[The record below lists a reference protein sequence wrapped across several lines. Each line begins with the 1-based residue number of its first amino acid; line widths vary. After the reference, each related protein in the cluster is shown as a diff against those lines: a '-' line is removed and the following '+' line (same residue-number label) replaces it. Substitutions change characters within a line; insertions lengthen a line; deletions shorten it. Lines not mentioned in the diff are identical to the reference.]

1 MSESEAMRVFSAI
14 WEGTVKRVPSRS
26 NADAEESF
34 RSGGGKPV
42 TPCGDAEPNK
52 TEKTKVS
59 KAMSNEVKNEVKNE
73 TANEAEVKVEATK
86 PAGELSREELEQLLK
101 AKSVG
106 EKVDLPETEAEED
119 GFMAF
124 RRRINSVTIESA
136 ETRDAKP
143 SNPVRKNEIVL
154 DDECSGGLKDF
165 KLYFYEGLIK
175 APEGL
180 EKVSWRVNGFVQ
192 RDGEKS
198 EDKVLCA
205 RQFVV
210 TIKVK
215 GEWWELPRFLATPKG
230 GKFALSAGQTLKGA
244 RTLAAQLNWVWM
256 KGGDATLLKKGGKKS
271 K

>member
-1 MSESEAMRVFSAI
+1 MSESDTMRVFSAI
-14 WEGTVKRVPSRS
+14 WEGTVKSVPSRS

-42 TPCGDAEPNK
+42 TPSGDAEPK

-59 KAMSNEVKNEVKNE
+59 KAMSNEVNKEVKNE
-73 TANEAEVKVEATK
+73 TANESAEVKVEATK

-101 AKSVG
+101 SKSSKAKV
-106 EKVDLPETEAEED
+106 ELPETEAEDD

-124 RRRINSVTIESA
+124 RRRINSSTIERA
-136 ETRDAKP
+136 EARDAKP
-143 SNPVRKNEIVL
+143 TNPVRKNEIVV
-154 DDECSGGLKDF
+154 DDECSGGMKDF

-192 RDGEKS
+192 RDGENAK
-198 EDKVLCA
+198 DKVLCA

-210 TIKVK
+210 TVKIK
-215 GEWWELPRFLATPKG
+215 GDWWELPRFLATPKG

-244 RTLAAQLNWVWM
+244 RTLAAQLNWVWI
-256 KGGDATLLKKGGKKS
+256 KGGDATLLKKGGKK
-271 K
+271 

>member
-42 TPCGDAEPNK
+42 TPSGDAEPNK
-52 TEKTKVS
+52 TEKNKKVS
-59 KAMSNEVKNEVKNE
+59 KTMNNEVNN
-73 TANEAEVKVEATK
+73 EVKVEATK

-101 AKSVG
+101 AKSADK
-106 EKVDLPETEAEED
+106 KVDLPETEAEED

-154 DDECSGGLKDF
+154 DEECSGGLKDF

-180 EKVSWRVNGFVQ
+180 EKVSWRVNGFVL
-192 RDGEKS
+192 RDGENA

-210 TIKVK
+210 TVRIK

>member
-1 MSESEAMRVFSAI
+1 M
-14 WEGTVKRVPSRS
+14 
-26 NADAEESF
+26 
-34 RSGGGKPV
+34 
-42 TPCGDAEPNK
+42 
-52 TEKTKVS
+52 
-59 KAMSNEVKNEVKNE
+59 NEVKKENEVKNE
-73 TANEAEVKVEATK
+73 TANESAEVKVEATK

-101 AKSVG
+101 SKSKA
-106 EKVDLPETEAEED
+106 EKVELPETEAEDD

-124 RRRINSVTIESA
+124 RRRINSSTIERA
-136 ETRDAKP
+136 EARDAKP

-154 DDECSGGLKDF
+154 DEECSGGLKDF

-192 RDGEKS
+192 RDGENSK
-198 EDKVLCA
+198 DKVLCA

-210 TIKVK
+210 TVKIK
-215 GEWWELPRFLATPKG
+215 GDWWELPRFLATPKG

-244 RTLAAQLNWVWM
+244 RTLAAQLNWVWI

>member
-1 MSESEAMRVFSAI
+1 MS
-14 WEGTVKRVPSRS
+14 
-26 NADAEESF
+26 
-34 RSGGGKPV
+34 
-42 TPCGDAEPNK
+42 
-52 TEKTKVS
+52 
-59 KAMSNEVKNEVKNE
+59 NEVKNE

-101 AKSVG
+101 AAKSQG
-106 EKVDLPETEAEED
+106 EKKVELPETEAEED

-124 RRRINSVTIESA
+124 RRRINAVTIESA

-154 DDECSGGLKDF
+154 DEECSGGLKDF
-165 KLYFYEGLIK
+165 RMYFYEGLIK

-192 RDGEKS
+192 RDGEKA

-210 TIKVK
+210 TVKIK
-215 GEWWELPRFLATPKG
+215 GDWWELPRFLATPKG

-244 RTLAAQLNWVWM
+244 RTLASQLNWVWK

>member
-1 MSESEAMRVFSAI
+1 
-14 WEGTVKRVPSRS
+14 
-26 NADAEESF
+26 
-34 RSGGGKPV
+34 
-42 TPCGDAEPNK
+42 
-52 TEKTKVS
+52 
-59 KAMSNEVKNEVKNE
+59 MSNEVKNEVKNE
-73 TANEAEVKVEATK
+73 TAAEVAEFKVEATK

-101 AKSVG
+101 AAKSQG
-106 EKVDLPETEAEED
+106 EKKVVDLPETEAEDD

-124 RRRINSVTIESA
+124 RRQINSVTIESA
-136 ETRDAKP
+136 EARDSKP

-154 DDECSGGLKDF
+154 DEECSGGLKDF

-192 RDGEKS
+192 RDGEKA

-244 RTLAAQLNWVWM
+244 RTLASQLNWVWL